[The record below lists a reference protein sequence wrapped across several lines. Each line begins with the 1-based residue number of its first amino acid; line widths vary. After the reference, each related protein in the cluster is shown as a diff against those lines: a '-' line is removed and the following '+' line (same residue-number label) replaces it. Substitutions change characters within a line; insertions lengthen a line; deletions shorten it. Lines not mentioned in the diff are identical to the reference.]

1 MAVNS
6 LYMNAN
12 GTGSAPATGR
22 GLTKGQVLLYRAG
35 ALILAAGLSGAAW
48 AYVRATRSP
57 ELPGA
62 IPGVQET
69 KIDQYRM
76 ELYGGK
82 ANILA
87 NDFQS
92 WFDALWHGR
101 ELAYTLAVL
110 AIVIGLAC
118 FLLAE
123 HLPKIPAF
131 PPADHDRR
139 AKPGESAG
147 LTPQPPADSNSA
159 AKPNSKTP

>member
-1 MAVNS
+1 MIENARQAFQLGRHGDAERLCHQILSVDARHADS
-6 LYMNAN
+6 LHLLGMIAFQ
-12 GTGSAPATGR
+12 TGR
-22 GLTKGQVLLYRAG
+22 YQ
-35 ALILAAGLSGAAW
+35 IAAERISFN
-48 AYVRATRSP
+48 
-57 ELPGA
+57 
-62 IPGVQET
+62 ET